1 MKTSAIIFFFSL
13 FAMTGIQAQMNEIFA
28 AIKAGDANALG
39 RYMDDPV
46 EVCVL
51 EDQMI
56 YSKREAI
63 AMVSKFFSNN
73 RPTDFKEMH
82 QGSSKGKDSKYTI
95 GSLTTSSG
103 TFRVY
108 IFVKQSGNRNVI
120 QEIRFD
126 KG

>member
-13 FAMTGIQAQMNEIFA
+13 IAVTGIQAQMNDIFA
-28 AIKAGDANALG
+28 AIKSGDANALG

-46 EVCVL
+46 EVCIL

-56 YSKREAI
+56 HNKREAI
-63 AMVSKFFSNN
+63 AMISKFFSNN

-108 IFVKQSGNRNVI
+108 IFVKQNGSKNVI

>member
-1 MKTSAIIFFFSL
+1 MKTSAIIIFFSL
-13 FAMTGIQAQMNEIFA
+13 IAVTGMHAQMSDIFA
-28 AIKAGDANALG
+28 SIKAGDANALG
-39 RYMDDPV
+39 KHMDDPV
-46 EVCVL
+46 EVCIL

-63 AMVSKFFSNN
+63 TMISKFFSNN

-103 TFRVY
+103 SFRVY
-108 IFVKQSGNRNVI
+108 IFVKQSGAKNVI